1 MSNEELKELSAE
13 ELEEVAGGLS
23 IGDNLSLLLSE
34 VRGLGLPKEESRSAF
49 ASLLANNFPIGL
61 LGEKGSS
68 LAGGLVD
75 KLRDIALGK
84 DLADS
89 AVAGGSIATLANK
102 LLAYFDENW
111 DI

>member
-49 ASLLANNFPIGL
+49 ASLLANNFPISL
-61 LGEKGSS
+61 LGDRGSQ

-75 KLRDIALGK
+75 RLKEIALGK
-84 DLADS
+84 EDARAS
-89 AVAGGSIATLANK
+89 IAGGNIDTLTGK

-111 DI
+111 DN